1 MNTNTS
7 FGSIAAAYKRKN
19 QNNLEHSA
27 VQNNNQNDTHEE
39 PLRKKPII
47 NAFNKY
53 EIQKRELANNQPNK
67 YLKNNGETEGV
78 KGQTRRKPKMV
89 NVSKNQK
96 GNKLLDVL
104 TKNIVPWQYVA
115 STSTTK
121 ILYDYSVCN
130 NKRLILFLSLKYH
143 KLHPEYLLKRM
154 KYLRNQNC
162 ILLVLVDI
170 EEHENILTAIN
181 KECLFG
187 EFTLLLSWSYEQ
199 CGKYIQFLA

>member
-7 FGSIAAAYKRKN
+7 FGSIAAAYKRRN
-19 QNNLEHSA
+19 QNTLEHSA
-27 VQNNNQNDTHEE
+27 IQDDTNEE
-39 PLRKKPII
+39 PMRKKPII

-53 EIQKRELANNQPNK
+53 DIQKRELTNNQPNK
-67 YLKNNGETEGV
+67 YLKNNGETEAA
-78 KGQTRRKPKMV
+78 KGQTRRKPRMV

-104 TKNIVPWQYVA
+104 TKNMVPWQYVS

-121 ILYDYSVCN
+121 ILYDYSVCS

-143 KLHPEYLLKRM
+143 KLHPEYLWKRM

-170 EEHENILTAIN
+170 DDHENILTTIN

>member
-53 EIQKRELANNQPNK
+53 EIQKRELANNPPNK
-67 YLKNNGETEGV
+67 YLKNNGESEGV

-96 GNKLLDVL
+96 GNKLTRCAHKEYCSMAICGFNLDN
-104 TKNIVPWQYVA
+104 K
-115 STSTTK
+115 
-121 ILYDYSVCN
+121 DSV
-130 NKRLILFLSLKYH
+130 
-143 KLHPEYLLKRM
+143 
-154 KYLRNQNC
+154 
-162 ILLVLVDI
+162 
-170 EEHENILTAIN
+170 
-181 KECLFG
+181 
-187 EFTLLLSWSYEQ
+187 
-199 CGKYIQFLA
+199 